1 MTSGDP
7 PADPVVGGAFLR
19 HDAIVEQ
26 DRIYG
31 NVELFLF
38 SAATWNP
45 HRVHYDQHYTQ
56 AVAGQ
61 PALLVQGPLQAATM
75 FQALRDELAEGVS
88 MQSLTYRHTAMLHAG
103 EPARIAGRVSAV
115 EDDTATVEMWVE
127 SLRSG
132 QRTTVGV
139 ARLRRSGPPVQVSQ
153 EPGPGHPGAPS
164 GSSGKGDR

>member
-1 MTSGDP
+1 MTSGGPQVDP
-7 PADPVVGGAFLR
+7 AVEGAFLR
-19 HDAIVEQ
+19 HDAIAGQ

-45 HRVHYDQHYTQ
+45 HRVHYDQQYTQ
-56 AVAGQ
+56 VVAGQ

-75 FQALRDELAEGVS
+75 FQALRDGLAEGVT
-88 MQSLTYRHTAMLHAG
+88 MRSLEYRHVAMLHAG
-103 EPARIAGRVSAV
+103 VPARIAGRLSAV
-115 EDDTATVEMWVE
+115 EGDTATVEMWVE

-139 ARLRRSGPPVQVSQ
+139 ARLQRAGWLPAAPPRPSQ
-153 EPGPGHPGAPS
+153 E
-164 GSSGKGDR
+164 GDR

>member
-1 MTSGDP
+1 MTSGSP
-7 PADPVVGGAFLR
+7 PVDPVAEGAFLR
-19 HDAIVEQ
+19 HDAIAGQ

-45 HRVHYDQHYTQ
+45 HRVHYDQHYTRV
-56 AVAGQ
+56 VAGQ

-75 FQALRDELAEGVS
+75 FQALRDGLAEGVT
-88 MQSLTYRHTAMLHAG
+88 MQSLEYRHIAMLHVG
-103 EPARIAGRVSAV
+103 EPARIAGRLSAV
-115 EDDTATVEMWVE
+115 EDNTATAEMWVE

-139 ARLRRSGPPVQVSQ
+139 ARLRRARSLPAAPFGPSP
-153 EPGPGHPGAPS
+153 E
-164 GSSGKGDR
+164 GDR